1 MTRIEN
7 ILFWIL
13 IALIV
18 GIAIWKL
25 FGSPTD
31 TATLISIAL
40 FVATSEILLWRALFS
55 IDKRTSIGFLKI
67 QNKLI
72 NTENNFNNKLNNL
85 GNKLNNIENLIK
97 KKK

>member
-13 IALIV
+13 MVLIV

-40 FVATSEILLWRALFS
+40 FIATSEILLWRALFS
-55 IDKRTSIGFLKI
+55 IDKKTSIGFLKI
-67 QNKLI
+67 KNKLT
-72 NTENNFNNKLNNL
+72 NTENSFNNKFDNL
-85 GNKLNNIENLIK
+85 DNKLNNIENLIK